1 MLPACSAAPEHG
13 EGLHQPAL
21 DDVGEV
27 PAEEPTRPV
36 DVEPVAAVDKS
47 TDVPATEGLPG
58 RPAVVELR
66 PVGLSSIYAGYVSN
80 RETAQALADDLGR
93 LWPGMKVVVEVSWT
107 SMEEGGQFRL
117 FVPFGE
123 ARAGDLSAQILAGES
138 IDIDPVQRML
148 APLGR
153 FRAALG
159 ARFDLR
165 FLGFTLE
172 VVLHDP
178 KTGRACSAP
187 GALNDPGGATL
198 GRCFRCE
205 TATGSSELCR
215 EGESW
220 PAVLSGEDSARRQL
234 AGALA
239 TAD

>member
-1 MLPACSAAPEHG
+1 MDEGVEVPPEEPAGSVGVESAAAVNEPIH
-13 EGLHQPAL
+13 
-21 DDVGEV
+21 V
-27 PAEEPTRPV
+27 PAEAGP
-36 DVEPVAAVDKS
+36 
-47 TDVPATEGLPG
+47 PG
-58 RPAVVELR
+58 HPAVLELR

-107 SMEEGGQFRL
+107 SMEEGGKFRL
-117 FVPFGE
+117 LVPFGE
-123 ARAGDLSAQILAGES
+123 ARAGDLSAQILAGKS
-138 IDIDPVQRML
+138 IDIAPVQRML
-148 APLGR
+148 GPLGR

-165 FLGFTLE
+165 FLGFALE

-187 GALNDPGGATL
+187 GALNDPAGATL
-198 GRCFRCE
+198 GSCFRCE
-205 TATGSSELCR
+205 TPTGLSELCR
-215 EGESW
+215 EGDSW
-220 PAVLSGEDSARRQL
+220 PAVLSGEDSALHQL